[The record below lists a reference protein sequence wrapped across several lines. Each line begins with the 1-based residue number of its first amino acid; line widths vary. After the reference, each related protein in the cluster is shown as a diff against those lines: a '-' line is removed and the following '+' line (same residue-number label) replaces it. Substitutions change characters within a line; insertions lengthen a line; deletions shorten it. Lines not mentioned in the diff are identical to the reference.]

1 MHTCI
6 VKYLLF
12 SILFF
17 SSIYAGGN
25 IEKLSPVEE
34 VKDTI
39 VVHNMVL
46 YGKIAKIGP
55 EKLSFR
61 LQYSDG
67 LSHFSYKDISSISTK
82 YNYHI
87 SYNRMDIVGRVVAI
101 EDNRYLKVVENN
113 GDLRTIKI
121 VNIDNFVMS
130 VIDDDSF
137 ENRVRNKFPYTK
149 GSVSVGFNLE
159 NGTTKKRTVDIQ
171 LDLKH
176 KKAEHEFRFFLDY
189 EYETRETE
197 TTPKYDYTDEFVAAL
212 TYKNHFRTNQ
222 FWYGTFMTDYDRPS
236 HIDNRY
242 VPSVGY
248 GYRFQFSK
256 SAWLEPSAGFG
267 YVKTKYTNNDYPDK
281 NFLTA
286 AFVLKGKYRI
296 DGLSLINTL
305 VTDGSVMYYPS
316 LEDPSSDWLTRANL
330 NFTVPLFEFLSVKLA
345 LTYVDDSNP
354 DPTVGN
360 NKQTTKLLFGLDF

>member
-1 MHTCI
+1 MHTHI
-6 VKYLLF
+6 IRFFIFYF
-12 SILFF
+12 LFF
-17 SSIYAGGN
+17 GFIYAGGSIDKVSN
-25 IEKLSPVEE
+25 TEE
-34 VKDTI
+34 IKDTI
-39 VVHNMVL
+39 VVHDMVL
-46 YGKIAKIGP
+46 HGKIVKIGSQ
-55 EKLSFR
+55 KLSFR
-61 LQYSDG
+61 LQYSEG
-67 LSHFSYKDISSISTK
+67 LSHFSYKDISSINTK

-87 SYNRMDIVGRVVAI
+87 SYNRMDIIGKIVAI
-101 EDNRYLKVVENN
+101 EDNKYLKILEQN
-113 GDLRTIKI
+113 GHLRTIKI
-121 VNIDNFVMS
+121 TNVDNFVMS

-159 NGTTKKRTVDIQ
+159 KGTTQKRTVDIQ

-176 KKAEHEFRFFLDY
+176 KQAEHEFSFFLDY

-197 TTPKYDYTDEFVAAL
+197 TTPRYDYTDEFVTVL

-222 FWYGTFMTDYDRPS
+222 FWYGTFMADYDRPS

-242 VPSVGY
+242 VPSAGY
-248 GYRFQFSK
+248 GYRFEFNK
-256 SAWLEPSAGFG
+256 SAWLEPSAGIG
-267 YVKTKYTNNDYPDK
+267 YVKTKYTNNDYTDK

-305 VTDGSVMYYPS
+305 ITDGFIMYYPS
-316 LEDPSSDWLTRANL
+316 LEDPSADWLTRSNL

-345 LTYVDDSNP
+345 LSYVDDSNP

-360 NKQTTKLLFGLDF
+360 NKQTAKLLFGLDF